1 MLSGLTFKID
11 KYNLSPLTSSAVW
24 VSRNEHRVLQKVK
37 YRSKLQPQKS
47 QDDLFYDFTHI
58 PLSCVFLHPHFVT
71 MFCGLSSQNDITH
84 NTWCQ
89 HPPLSV
95 IVFHVYNE
103 YLQGH
108 FFQELFSR
116 SCQHPPSL
124 CHSISCL
131 YWTPPGPFLSRPF
144 FKIMSTSPLS
154 VIVFHAYIENHQC
167 HSFQDLFTSIL

>member
-24 VSRNEHRVLQKVK
+24 VSRNEHRVLQKLK

-71 MFCGLSSQNDITH
+71 MFCGLSHQNDITH
-84 NTWCQ
+84 NTSCQ

-95 IVFHVYNE
+95 V
-103 YLQGH
+103 
-108 FFQELFSR
+108 
-116 SCQHPPSL
+116 
-124 CHSISCL
+124 
-131 YWTPPGPFLSRPF
+131 
-144 FKIMSTSPLS
+144 
-154 VIVFHAYIENHQC
+154 VFHAYIENLQC
-167 HSFQDLFTSIL
+167 HFFQGPFYKHPLSRRQRFLPCRYISLCAGLSKCLNSAS